1 MAGLA
6 DIPMPDGRR
15 ADDAAAVFCRKPA
28 RGGMWYNAVSGSAAD
43 PEISGFRSGRDGH
56 IKNMAGRGFPVRGGE
71 AMMQRLFFA
80 GNRPRAGCGIM
91 PFLVPPY
98 VRKIQKKFAGCLTE
112 KRSMSVVCRNPYR
125 SRKTDGI

>member
-15 ADDAAAVFCRKPA
+15 ADDAVAVFCRKPA

-56 IKNMAGRGFPVRGGE
+56 IKNMAGRGFPVRGRGNDAAAVFCRKPAE
-71 AMMQRLFFA
+71 GGMWYNAVSGSAVCTENTKKICRLPYGKKKYVCCMQ
-80 GNRPRAGCGIM
+80 
-91 PFLVPPY
+91 
-98 VRKIQKKFAGCLTE
+98 K
-112 KRSMSVVCRNPYR
+112 SV
-125 SRKTDGI
+125 

>member
-28 RGGMWYNAVSGSAAD
+28 RGGMWYNAVSGSAAG

-56 IKNMAGRGFPVRGGE
+56 IKNMAGRGFPVRGE
-71 AMMQRLFFA
+71 RQ
-80 GNRPRAGCGIM
+80 
-91 PFLVPPY
+91 
-98 VRKIQKKFAGCLTE
+98 
-112 KRSMSVVCRNPYR
+112 
-125 SRKTDGI
+125 